1 MSAVSGARVI
11 FLCKFQKN
19 EQITVLGSVYIAE
32 VNLLFYFTQC
42 AILHFGVMLH
52 LVIVCDSLTHSLI
65 ETGDWQFCMFDSS
78 HEHEF

>member
-32 VNLLFYFTQC
+32 VNVLFYTKC
-42 AILHFGVMLH
+42 AILHRYQCFILH
-52 LVIVCDSLTHSLI
+52 LACNFTSDGYIYICVMVHPMCSFTLNSV
-65 ETGDWQFCMFDSS
+65 
-78 HEHEF
+78 